1 MIEEVVDEV
10 VDDVVVGA
18 TVAEAV
24 SHMVSRDKLH
34 SSFIAI
40 PSHCVQFL
48 QGSVKD
54 STSENVRPWK
64 KS

>member
-1 MIEEVVDEV
+1 MIEVVDEV
-10 VDDVVVGA
+10 VDAVVVGA